1 MHFLDLLLEKPNTF
15 KILKILLE
23 NPEQEFTK
31 YAIRKYSGIKHVD
44 RALGVLISLG
54 MVKKIEYD
62 GIAKYKANMGNAKVK
77 AFRNFFMEI
86 GYIR

>member
-23 NPEQEFTK
+23 NPRQEFTK

-44 RALGVLISLG
+44 RALSILISLG
-54 MVKKIEYD
+54 MVDRIEYN
-62 GIAKYKANMGNAKVK
+62 GIAKYKANMDDAKVR
-77 AFRNFFMEI
+77 AFKNFFMEI
-86 GYIR
+86 GYIK